1 MSIDY
6 RRPAKA
12 ATAPVAASVSPQRR
26 NARQWL
32 DQYRRLTREIQQALV
47 LNKDPMR
54 KEQVDTRGL
63 YSQRANAVAQM
74 ADALEALL

>member
-1 MSIDY
+1 MSINY
-6 RRPAKA
+6 TRPAKA
-12 ATAPVAASVSPQRR
+12 AAAPVAAPVSRQERD
-26 NARQWL
+26 ARQWL
-32 DQYRRLTREIQQALV
+32 DQYRRLTKEIQQALV

-63 YSQRANAVAQM
+63 YNQRANAVAQM